1 MTDPTPYD
9 RRSPM
14 EHERDNV
21 TPLRKLIEA
30 VEAGDDDLV
39 GSLPRPHALATDLLW
54 KSYQGSL
61 DAAKALHEALL
72 HERVFVELHWSKRY
86 EDEARVS
93 INLGA
98 DGWVSASAIPSRA
111 WLIAILRAYEAQQ

>member
-39 GSLPRPHALATDLLW
+39 GSLPRHHALATDLLW

-61 DAAKALHEALL
+61 DAAKALHEAM
-72 HERVFVELHWSKRY
+72 
-86 EDEARVS
+86 
-93 INLGA
+93 LGCDWTIESFGLNGEVVLMRRRPIDRQYGFA
-98 DGWVSASAIPSRA
+98 DMDPARA